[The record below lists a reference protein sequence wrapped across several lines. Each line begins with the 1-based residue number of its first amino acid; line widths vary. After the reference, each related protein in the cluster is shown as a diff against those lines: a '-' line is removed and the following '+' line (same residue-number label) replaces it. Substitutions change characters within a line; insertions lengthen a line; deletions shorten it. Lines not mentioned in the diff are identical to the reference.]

1 MTILKGRDVWENFMK
16 KNRTNKKYLGDI
28 ATNTGYHIKGDIP
41 SKK

>member
-1 MTILKGRDVWENFMK
+1 MGKFHEEKIELI
-16 KNRTNKKYLGDI
+16 KKYLGDI